1 MERSPRGQGLGGE
14 RGVLALWVY
23 SFVQEW
29 SGLEGLSHMGQDHQI
44 LMYRLKAQFI
54 IFQKEYAGMQSL

>member
-14 RGVLALWVY
+14 GGVLALRVY

-29 SGLEGLSHMGQDHQI
+29 SGLKRLIHKGQDHQI
-44 LMYRLKAQFI
+44 LMYKLKAQFI
-54 IFQKEYAGMQSL
+54 IFQKEYEGMQSL